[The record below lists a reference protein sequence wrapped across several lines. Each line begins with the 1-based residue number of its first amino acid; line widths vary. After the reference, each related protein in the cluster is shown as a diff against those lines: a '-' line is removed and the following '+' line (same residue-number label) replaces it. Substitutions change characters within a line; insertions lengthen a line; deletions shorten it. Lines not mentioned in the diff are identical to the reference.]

1 MEKFDYLD
9 AFFQELKGQMG
20 IVRRQSFTYWF
31 DKYGVVRRYTKATGL
46 QQMAFNFQVKI
57 GGQGAQQVVGRRPQ
71 VGVRWAQIQKGHIE
85 QCARDVFGPNFLVNS
100 NRIGLG

>member
-1 MEKFDYLD
+1 MENFDYLD

-20 IVRRQSFTYWF
+20 IVRRQSFTNGF
-31 DKYGVVRRYTKATGL
+31 DKYSVVRRDAKAASL
-46 QQMAFNFQVKI
+46 QQMAFDFQVKI

-71 VGVRWAQIQKGHIE
+71 VGVGWPQIQKGHIE
-85 QCARDVFGPNFLVNS
+85 QGARDVFGPNFLVNS